1 MGNLHV
7 NSTIS
12 QDDTLDYG
20 AASRSMM
27 GDESTTMTTPQGSL
41 KGGVSYWAPS
51 ATGGLTYS
59 TSSPARPAQPF
70 PSSCKNPQMIR
81 TA

>member
-7 NSTIS
+7 NSNIS
-12 QDDTLDYG
+12 QDDTLNYA
-20 AASRSMM
+20 AASGSMM
-27 GDESTTMTTPQGSL
+27 GDESTTMKTPHGSL
-41 KGGVSYWAPS
+41 QGGVNYWDPS